1 MKFSLP
7 LLSKNQLYFN
17 FLCFFIRF
25 YLTYNFRVPCSLF
38 CSFFNDV
45 RFFSIFLWIF
55 FLNNSLGFSTYNYNA
70 LFS

>member
-45 RFFSIFLWIF
+45 RFFFNFLMDF
-55 FLNNSLGFSTYNYNA
+55 FFK
-70 LFS
+70 